1 MELIYVTRDNR
12 NECTGFVVKYND
24 EYYSIDPKYLKYSL
38 GITKLGKEYGIMRF
52 ADFVPYLSDATEKE
66 KEEAKKYEKNVIEY
80 AEKNPKP
87 LYDFDYIDIKK
98 EEKI

>member
-1 MELIYVTRDNR
+1 MELIYVTRDGQ

-24 EYYSIDPKYLKYSL
+24 EYYSIDPKYLEYSS

-66 KEEAKKYEKNVIEY
+66 KEEAKNTRRT
-80 AEKNPKP
+80 
-87 LYDFDYIDIKK
+87 
-98 EEKI
+98 